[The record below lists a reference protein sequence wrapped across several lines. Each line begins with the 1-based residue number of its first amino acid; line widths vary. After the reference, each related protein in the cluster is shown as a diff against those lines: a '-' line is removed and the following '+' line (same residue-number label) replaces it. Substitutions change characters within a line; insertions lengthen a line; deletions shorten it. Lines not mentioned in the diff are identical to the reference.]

1 MPTLTSRPLHNT
13 DQRFENKS
21 MRPHRWDAYA
31 PHRACADGSIVG
43 HSVGHDTFS
52 HERRCSSNDSRAHNI
67 CGHFSRALLTSTD
80 NRVANEH
87 AQLHVVPPLL
97 LMQKQG
103 EFSAMA
109 LLANAGRRAAAD
121 EVRLELRSPHF
132 PQRAEG

>member
-31 PHRACADGSIVG
+31 PQRACADGSIVG
-43 HSVGHDTFS
+43 HSVGHDTFC

-67 CGHFSRALLTSTD
+67 CGHFSRALLI

-87 AQLHVVPPLL
+87 AQLYVVPPLL

-121 EVRLELRSPHF
+121 EAVSYTHLTLPTIYSV
-132 PQRAEG
+132 

>member
-52 HERRCSSNDSRAHNI
+52 HGNTA
-67 CGHFSRALLTSTD
+67 ST
-80 NRVANEH
+80 RLVLGGARTTH
-87 AQLHVVPPLL
+87 HQTRL
-97 LMQKQG
+97 
-103 EFSAMA
+103 
-109 LLANAGRRAAAD
+109 GRRSWSVQASQAD
-121 EVRLELRSPHF
+121 LRHAHAEASVLRLRETLPANR
-132 PQRAEG
+132 

>member
-1 MPTLTSRPLHNT
+1 MALWSNCT
-13 DQRFENKS
+13 
-21 MRPHRWDAYA
+21 
-31 PHRACADGSIVG
+31 DGSIVG

-67 CGHFSRALLTSTD
+67 CGHFSRALII

>member
-52 HERRCSSNDSRAHNI
+52 HERRCSPNDSRAHNI
-67 CGHFSRALLTSTD
+67 CGHFSRALIIALQMNTPSST
-80 NRVANEH
+80 
-87 AQLHVVPPLL
+87 
-97 LMQKQG
+97 
-103 EFSAMA
+103 
-109 LLANAGRRAAAD
+109 
-121 EVRLELRSPHF
+121 
-132 PQRAEG
+132 